1 MSDPAADFNSAGP
14 LSRSV
19 KEVIARLAQSLPEG
33 VATLSVKRRPALGV
47 EWNSFMLTPIR
58 PSAAPIHIDVDE
70 DSGIVFLSLGRG
82 AVFEV
87 SPEGRRYS
95 DLSQL
100 DEVRAL
106 CLATIRG
113 EFRETVWFKGEDV
126 VGGRGWATVGSEE
139 VGDSWRQLFTNPLR
153 FRKKRSFE
161 YEPYDE
167 AELLDPA

>member
-1 MSDPAADFNSAGP
+1 MSDPPADFNSVGP

-19 KEVIARLAQSLPEG
+19 NEVISRLAQSLPEG
-33 VATLSVKRRPALGV
+33 VATLAVKRNPALGG
-47 EWNSFMLTPIR
+47 EWNSFILTPTR
-58 PSAAPIHIDVDE
+58 PSAARIHVDVDE

-87 SPEGRRYS
+87 PPEGRRYS

-113 EFRETVWFKGEDV
+113 EFRETVWLKGEDV
-126 VGGRGWATVGSEE
+126 VGGRGSATVGSEE
-139 VGDSWRQLFTNPLR
+139 VGDLWRQLFTNPLR
-153 FRKKRSFE
+153 LRKKRSFE
-161 YEPYDE
+161 YEAYEE
-167 AELLDPA
+167 AERLDPA